1 MRFFPSKL
9 DFMQTG
15 IARAEADGERR
26 PLANSTDL
34 QNRNCGLGILEID
47 LAMLLEAFF
56 SPKNSKS
63 DCIQN
68 FTELGWQLAFR

>member
-1 MRFFPSKL
+1 VSISKSCGL
-9 DFMQTG
+9 G
-15 IARAEADGERR
+15 ILDGERR

-56 SPKNSKS
+56 SPKKLK
-63 DCIQN
+63 I
-68 FTELGWQLAFR
+68 